1 MLSTW
6 DYQPRNTLIER
17 LDPRARLIAYLCFVT
32 SALLLWDA
40 RILLIFAAL
49 AVGVTVLYR
58 APWKALRRAWTLI
71 GPFILLYAGLAI
83 LTGRAGLGPSPTDR
97 ILFSAQADTTI
108 LGWRPTLSVSL
119 EQVFYGLSLLTR
131 IFSIASLTILI
142 PFTFDPALYGITFR
156 KLGLPDKLA
165 FIMDLTM
172 RFAPSL
178 KRDFARTLDAQRA
191 RGYELDSRRGNLTQ
205 RIRRVAPLLVPV
217 VIHSIVAG
225 EEVTDAMDL
234 RAFGVGPRTW
244 LRELAYA
251 PRDYIVITGSL
262 ALLVASALASAAGF
276 GQVWTPA

>member
-6 DYQPRNTLIER
+6 DYQPRDTLIEK
-17 LDPRARLIAYLCFVT
+17 LDPRARLIAYLCFLV
-32 SALLLWDA
+32 SVLLLWDA
-40 RILLIFAAL
+40 RILLLFAAL
-49 AVGVTVLYR
+49 AVGVTALSR
-58 APWKALRRAWTLI
+58 APWKSLRRAWALI
-71 GPFILLYAGLAI
+71 GPFILLYAGLAM
-83 LTGRAGLGPSPTDR
+83 LTGRAGLGPSPADR

-108 LGWRPTLSVSL
+108 LGWRPALSISL
-119 EQVFYGLSLLTR
+119 EQVFYGLSQLAR

-178 KRDFARTLDAQRA
+178 KRDFAQTLDAQRA
-191 RGYELDSRRGNLTQ
+191 RGYELDSRRGSLTQ

-234 RAFGVGPRTW
+234 RAFGAGRRTW
-244 LRELAYA
+244 LRELAYG
-251 PRDYIVITGSL
+251 PHDYVVIAGSV

>member
-6 DYQPRNTLIER
+6 DYQPRNTLIEK
-17 LDPRARLIAYLCFVT
+17 LDPRARLIAYLCFLISV
-32 SALLLWDA
+32 LLLWDV

-49 AVGVTVLYR
+49 AMGVTVMSR
-58 APWKALRRAWTLI
+58 APWKALRRAWVLI
-71 GPFILLYAGLAI
+71 GPFIILYAGLAM
-83 LTGRAGLGPSPTDR
+83 LTGRIGVGPSAGDR

-108 LGWRPTLSVSL
+108 LGWRPALSISL
-119 EQVFYGLSLLTR
+119 EQVFYGLSQGTR

-172 RFAPSL
+172 RFAPCL
-178 KRDFARTLDAQRA
+178 KRDFALTLVAQRA
-191 RGYELDSRRGNLTQ
+191 RGYELDSRRGSLTQ
-205 RIRRVAPLLVPV
+205 RMRRVAPLLVPV
-217 VIHSIVAG
+217 VIHSIVSG

-234 RAFGVGPRTW
+234 RAFGAGPRTW

-251 PRDYIVITGSL
+251 PRDYIVIAGSA
-262 ALLVASALASAAGF
+262 ALLAASALASAAGF
-276 GQVWTPA
+276 GQIWTPA

>member
-1 MLSTW
+1 MLSAW
-6 DYQPRNTLIER
+6 DYQPRNTLIEK
-17 LDPRARLIAYLCFVT
+17 LDPRARLIAYLCFLT
-32 SALLLWDA
+32 SVLLLWDA
-40 RILLIFAAL
+40 RILLLFAAL
-49 AVGVTVLYR
+49 AVGITVLSR

-71 GPFILLYAGLAI
+71 GPFIILYAGLAM
-83 LTGRAGLGPSPTDR
+83 LTGRADPGSSTTDR

-108 LGWRPTLSVSL
+108 LGWRPALSISL
-119 EQVFYGLSLLTR
+119 EQVFYGLSQLTR

-156 KLGLPDKLA
+156 RLGLPDKLA

-178 KRDFARTLDAQRA
+178 KRDFALTLDAQRA
-191 RGYELDSRRGNLTQ
+191 RGYELDSRRSSLTQ

-234 RAFGVGPRTW
+234 RAFGAGPRTW
-244 LRELAYA
+244 LRELACA
-251 PRDYIVITGSL
+251 PRDYIVIAGSA
-262 ALLVASALASAAGF
+262 ALLAASALASAAGF
-276 GQVWTPA
+276 GQIWTPL